1 LIENLCKDCDK
12 SSKAAEDFR
21 LNNVNLAKTLS
32 SKEQKIQDLEKALA
46 DRNEASGK
54 EISDINNKLKLL
66 FKEYEKALMN
76 FGVHPAPLSADTEI
90 SDFMKW
96 IDIIQSASWGHFW
109 CERFHRCFLS

>member
-54 EISDINNKLKLL
+54 EISDINNKLK
-66 FKEYEKALMN
+66 
-76 FGVHPAPLSADTEI
+76 V
-90 SDFMKW
+90 
-96 IDIIQSASWGHFW
+96 
-109 CERFHRCFLS
+109 FLRSTKKL